1 MPVFLWRFV
10 QRKIDSAASYF
21 LISSKNLK
29 WKKDFYTAI
38 CKSQNGDVGNGMRGM
53 MGTQGIKVGMRRIR
67 VGMQEIRVGNA
78 RNQVGQGIR
87 VEMQVYKYLAVVLQG
102 FC

>member
-1 MPVFLWRFV
+1 
-10 QRKIDSAASYF
+10 
-21 LISSKNLK
+21 
-29 WKKDFYTAI
+29 
-38 CKSQNGDVGNGMRGM
+38 MREM